1 VRTWDLLSERIC
13 RALTSWSN
21 GPGQNRHPEGNSS
34 TNWLTAQFLP
44 RINVHTHLALSN
56 QYVVAPAKFAPLRMS
71 PHRPSARHH
80 SRRVIVTGIATECS
94 HHSTPKNPNPCS
106 QDTRIG
112 SLRLRSDG
120 ETAEMAF
127 STSSIKKW
135 QFDAGSQLQ
144 D

>member
-1 VRTWDLLSERIC
+1 MVERARTKS
-13 RALTSWSN
+13 T
-21 GPGQNRHPEGNSS
+21 PGRKFLDKLANRSIPS
-34 TNWLTAQFLP
+34 L
-44 RINVHTHLALSN
+44 NVHTHLALSN

-94 HHSTPKNPNPCS
+94 HHSTPKNPNPWS

-135 QFDAGSQLQ
+135 QFDAGSQLL